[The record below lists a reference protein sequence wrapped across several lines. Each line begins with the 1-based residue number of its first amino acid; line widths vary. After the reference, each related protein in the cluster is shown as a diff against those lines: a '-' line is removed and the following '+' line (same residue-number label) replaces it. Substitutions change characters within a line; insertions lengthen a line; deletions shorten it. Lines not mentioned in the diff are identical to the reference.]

1 MKIRGSLNIG
11 HFPPFT
17 RSLVITERSLILM
30 GSKVLLGS
38 HLQSLSNRYHGQ
50 VWLQRCMSLDAFKSG
65 ARYKG
70 LKFSK
75 RQLNKE
81 LGSIVE
87 DAVPT
92 GEERSQA

>member
-1 MKIRGSLNIG
+1 
-11 HFPPFT
+11 
-17 RSLVITERSLILM
+17 
-30 GSKVLLGS
+30 
-38 HLQSLSNRYHGQ
+38 
-50 VWLQRCMSLDAFKSG
+50 MSLDAFKSG

-92 GEERSQA
+92 GEERSQAWALGVPRPQVGIEPSWYKLTSQVTMRLGRDHGKVPKETWFT